1 MLGEAGDLGEA
12 DLTGRQGISDEIS
25 SPRVPFGACPLT
37 YTHTHIYICR
47 LAFLVRMWLAVSMK
61 IQSMNPEKV
70 RGKLSLQS

>member
-1 MLGEAGDLGEA
+1 MLGEAGDLGKA
-12 DLTGRQGISDEIS
+12 DLMGRQGINDEIS
-25 SPRVPFGACPLT
+25 SARVPFGACPPHI
-37 YTHTHIYICR
+37 HTHIYICR